1 VSVRFLADRGFADI
15 KLMRYSR
22 EDVLRQELGTDIDAI
37 QAKLSRHLPIVLS
50 KVEVKVPL
58 AIRVCDPFPR

>member
-1 VSVRFLADRGFADI
+1 
-15 KLMRYSR
+15 MRYSR